1 MILLLTWLD
10 ENSRTSQEKVRLPY
24 SYALNFVD
32 ISPGTLGLIIPPL
45 NFAAQ
50 PSVSVKVRQH
60 GPAIERLHRTAIA
73 MWKLLVA
80 RKNGA
85 KVVNLFA

>member
-32 ISPGTLGLIIPPL
+32 ISPGTLGLVIAPL
-45 NFAAQ
+45 NFAAR
-50 PSVSVKVRQH
+50 PSVSFKVRQH
-60 GPAIERLHRTAIA
+60 CPAIERLHRTAVA
-73 MWKLLVA
+73 MWKLCA